1 MKSHIFSPF
10 MNKNSQENIQYAVL
24 IFACIALC
32 FTGIVHRDLWTPDE
46 PRVAAV
52 SLEMS
57 RNGNFI
63 IPYLAGE
70 PFIEKPPLHFAL
82 AAGLTRIFGA
92 TIGNTGAIRLLSALM
107 AIGTLAVTFLLAK
120 RLGGI
125 TLALPSAVILATMPG
140 FIDNFH
146 RIRVDPSLAFFVAAA
161 IWCFA
166 EVYVADRRWYCLP
179 AGLFTA
185 GAFLVKGFIGPVL
198 IGMGWLGLAI
208 PWGIKRIRGQGKP
221 QFYVCV
227 HGVGVLLFVI
237 LIGSWMA
244 LFRLKGG
251 ADLWNIWLWKNQVGR
266 LLGTSQEFSHL
277 QPGKWYYYLIALAM
291 YGIPWLSAI
300 FLWVWSF
307 FKDLFKKHPISATR
321 VFLLVWGFGTLVL
334 LTLSVTKRAVYL
346 TPALPAFAIMGAD
359 VFKKLLPK
367 WCRVF
372 FICWIAL
379 SVLILVVLT
388 GFPLVSGLL
397 AMKMPSQAGAF
408 MAAFSCK
415 NLVAGIGLALYLFL
429 AFRPGRMSF
438 FFHVAAATA
447 IVWISIFMGP
457 VKAVDLEK
465 SMQKTVTEFYAQIPA
480 DQRPRVAGLDFSE
493 TMRAYFY
500 YYCDWSV
507 PQIRDPDR
515 LRKIIAGID
524 PEYDSI
530 IVPDRRLAQLEQLK
544 PFYHTICESHPNK
557 TNRKRKTYWVKGS

>member
-10 MNKNSQENIQYAVL
+10 MNKNSQENIQYAFL
-24 IFACIALC
+24 IFACITLC
-32 FTGIVHRDLWTPDE
+32 FTGILNCDLWDSDE
-46 PRVAAV
+46 PRVAAI

-82 AAGLTRIFGA
+82 AAGLTRILGT

-107 AIGTLAVTFLLAK
+107 AMGTLAVTFLLAR
-120 RLGGI
+120 RLGGM
-125 TLALPSAVILATMPG
+125 TLALPAAIILATMPG

-146 RIRVDPSLAFFVAAA
+146 RIRVDPSLAFFVVAA

-208 PWGIKRIRGQGKP
+208 PWLIKRIRGEGKP
-221 QFYVCV
+221 QFYAGV
-227 HGVGVLLFVI
+227 HGFGALLFII

-251 ADLWNIWLWKNQVGR
+251 ADLWNTWFWENQVGR
-266 LLGTSQEFSHL
+266 LLGTSQGLGHMH
-277 QPGKWYYYLIALAM
+277 PGKPYYYLIVLAK
-291 YGIPWLSAI
+291 YGMPWLLAI
-300 FLWVWSF
+300 SLWVWSF
-307 FKDLFKKHPISATR
+307 FRDLFKKRSVSTTR
-321 VFLLVWGFGTLVL
+321 VFLLAWGFGTLVF
-334 LTLSVTKRAVYL
+334 LTLSVTKRSIYL

-359 VFKKLLPK
+359 VFKKFLPK

-372 FICWIAL
+372 FICWIGL
-379 SVLILVVLT
+379 SVLIIAGLT

-397 AMKMPSQAGAF
+397 AIKMPSQAGAF
-408 MAAFSCK
+408 MAVFSWK
-415 NLVAGIGLALYLFL
+415 NLVAGIGLALCLFL

-438 FFHVAAATA
+438 FGRVALATA
-447 IVWISIFMGP
+447 MVWISIYMGP
-457 VKAVDLEK
+457 VKAIDLEK

-480 DQRPRVAGLDFSE
+480 EQRPRVAGLDFSE

-515 LRKIIAGID
+515 VRKIIAGID
-524 PEYDSI
+524 SEYDSI
-530 IVPDRRLAQLEQLK
+530 IVNGRKLDQLAQLKSLYRIIGENY
-544 PFYHTICESHPNK
+544 PSK
-557 TNRKRKTYWVKGS
+557 TNWKRKVYWITGS

>member
-24 IFACIALC
+24 IFACIVLC
-32 FTGIVHRDLWTPDE
+32 FTGIIHRDLWTPDE
-46 PRVAAV
+46 PRVAAI

-92 TIGNTGAIRLLSALM
+92 TLGNTGAIRLLSALM
-107 AIGTLAVTFLLAK
+107 ALGTLAVTFLLAR
-120 RLGGI
+120 RLGGV

-179 AGLFTA
+179 AGLFMA

-208 PWGIKRIRGQGKP
+208 PWVIKRIREQEKP
-221 QFYVCV
+221 QFYVGV
-227 HGVGVLLFVI
+227 HAIGVLLFVI

-251 ADLWNIWLWKNQVGR
+251 ADLWNVWLWENQVGR
-266 LLGTSQEFSHL
+266 LLGTTQEFSHL
-277 QPGKWYYYLIALAM
+277 RPGKWYYYLIALAM
-291 YGIPWLSAI
+291 YGIPWISVIL
-300 FLWVWSF
+300 LWVWSF
-307 FKDLFKKHPISATR
+307 FKDLLKRHPISATR

-372 FICWIAL
+372 FICWIGL

-408 MAAFSCK
+408 MAVFSWK
-415 NLVAGIGLALYLFL
+415 NLIAGIGLAICLFL
-429 AFRPGRMSF
+429 AFRPGRMSLF
-438 FFHVAAATA
+438 VHVAAATVM
-447 IVWISIFMGP
+447 VWISIFLGP

-480 DQRPRVAGLDFSE
+480 EQRPRVAGLDFSE

-507 PQIRDPDR
+507 PQIRNPDR
-515 LRKIIAGID
+515 LRKIMAGMD
-524 PEYDSI
+524 PEYNSI
-530 IVPDRRLAQLEQLK
+530 IVPDRKLAQLEQLK
-544 PFYHTICESHPNK
+544 SPYRIIGENHPNK

>member
-1 MKSHIFSPF
+1 MKSHISSPVI
-10 MNKNSQENIQYAVL
+10 NKNSQENIQYAVL

-46 PRVAAV
+46 PRVAAI

-82 AAGLTRIFGA
+82 AAGLTRIFGT

-107 AIGTLAVTFLLAK
+107 ALGTLAVTFLLAR
-120 RLGGI
+120 RLGGM

-185 GAFLVKGFIGPVL
+185 GAFLVKGFIGPVV

-221 QFYVCV
+221 QFYAGV

-237 LIGSWMA
+237 LTGSWMA

-251 ADLWNIWLWKNQVGR
+251 ADLWNIWLWGNQVGR

-291 YGIPWLSAI
+291 YGIPWISVI
-300 FLWVWSF
+300 FLWVWF
-307 FKDLFKKHPISATR
+307 FFQGPIQTTLCLCYSGVSSGLGFWNPNVANLVGHQTSGLPDTGSAR
-321 VFLLVWGFGTLVL
+321 ICDYGSRCFQKASPQMVPGVFYLLD
-334 LTLSVTKRAVYL
+334 R
-346 TPALPAFAIMGAD
+346 
-359 VFKKLLPK
+359 
-367 WCRVF
+367 
-372 FICWIAL
+372 FICVNSCCVDRL
-379 SVLILVVLT
+379 SFGIRSPGYEDTAPSPIIHGGIFLEEPNRRNRF
-388 GFPLVSGLL
+388 GDMPVSGL
-397 AMKMPSQAGAF
+397 PAGQDVPF
-408 MAAFSCK
+408 CPCCCSNSHGMDFHFS
-415 NLVAGIGLALYLFL
+415 GTGQS
-429 AFRPGRMSF
+429 R
-438 FFHVAAATA
+438 
-447 IVWISIFMGP
+447 
-457 VKAVDLEK
+457 
-465 SMQKTVTEFYAQIPA
+465 
-480 DQRPRVAGLDFSE
+480 
-493 TMRAYFY
+493 
-500 YYCDWSV
+500 
-507 PQIRDPDR
+507 
-515 LRKIIAGID
+515 
-524 PEYDSI
+524 
-530 IVPDRRLAQLEQLK
+530 
-544 PFYHTICESHPNK
+544 
-557 TNRKRKTYWVKGS
+557 

>member
-1 MKSHIFSPF
+1 
-10 MNKNSQENIQYAVL
+10 
-24 IFACIALC
+24 
-32 FTGIVHRDLWTPDE
+32 
-46 PRVAAV
+46 
-52 SLEMS
+52 
-57 RNGNFI
+57 
-63 IPYLAGE
+63 
-70 PFIEKPPLHFAL
+70 
-82 AAGLTRIFGA
+82 
-92 TIGNTGAIRLLSALM
+92 
-107 AIGTLAVTFLLAK
+107 
-120 RLGGI
+120 
-125 TLALPSAVILATMPG
+125 
-140 FIDNFH
+140 
-146 RIRVDPSLAFFVAAA
+146 
-161 IWCFA
+161 
-166 EVYVADRRWYCLP
+166 
-179 AGLFTA
+179 
-185 GAFLVKGFIGPVL
+185 
-198 IGMGWLGLAI
+198 
-208 PWGIKRIRGQGKP
+208 
-221 QFYVCV
+221 
-227 HGVGVLLFVI
+227 
-237 LIGSWMA
+237 
-244 LFRLKGG
+244 
-251 ADLWNIWLWKNQVGR
+251 VGR

-277 QPGKWYYYLIALAM
+277 QPGKWYYYLITLAM
-291 YGIPWLSAI
+291 YGIPWISVI

-307 FKDLFKKHPISATR
+307 FRDLFKQRSASAIR
-321 VFLLVWGFGTLVL
+321 VFLLVWGFGTLIF

-408 MAAFSCK
+408 MAVFSWK

-438 FFHVAAATA
+438 FVHVAAATA

-515 LRKIIAGID
+515 LRKIIAGVD

-530 IVPDRRLAQLEQLK
+530 IVSDRRLAQLEQLK
-544 PFYHTICESHPNK
+544 SPYRIIGESHPNK